1 MKSTNKITIQR
12 SSLNAEEELS
22 DGCILYWEN
31 SVLVFFCFNS
41 HSIFLFCLTILNYL
55 IKIKKVNKFH
65 LENKKG

>member
-12 SSLNAEEELS
+12 SSLNAEEQLS
-22 DGCILYWEN
+22 DGCILYGEN
-31 SVLVFFCFNS
+31 SVLGFFAS
-41 HSIFLFCLTILNYL
+41 TLTLFLFYLTILNYL